1 MMNCE
6 PGKSEQ
12 KKTHGMDPEWRG
24 VVFLKH
30 FVVHQQEL
38 YAYVLTLVPNLHD
51 ADDLFQEALTVMWRK
66 FDQFEPGTNFVGWGV
81 RIVQFL
87 VLDYRRRKARDKQVQ
102 LSDEVLEVLAE
113 RIPAVQDRLAERMDI
128 LKRCMADLDD
138 RAKRLIKM
146 RFERNTSTQDM
157 ASTLELS
164 IRQVQRALASING
177 VLLRCMRRR
186 LVSERGSL

>member
-1 MMNCE
+1 
-6 PGKSEQ
+6 
-12 KKTHGMDPEWRG
+12 MDPDTRG
-24 VVFLKH
+24 VTFLRH
-30 FVVHQQEL
+30 FVVHQQEI

-66 FDQFEPGTNFVGWGV
+66 FDQFEPGTNFVGWGIK
-81 RIVQFL
+81 IVQFL
-87 VLDYRRRKARDKQVQ
+87 ALDYRRHKAHTRQIQ

-113 RIPAVQDRLAERMDI
+113 RMPAVQDRLAERVEI

-138 RAKRLIKM
+138 RARQMIKM

-164 IRQVQRALASING
+164 TRQVQRTLASING
-177 VLLRCMRRR
+177 ILLRCMRRR
-186 LVSERGSL
+186 LASESGSI